1 MGYKLILIDKS
12 HVGLIY
18 FKNKLLSIVMEHH
31 LYRINDI
38 YLGKVSTL
46 LPSLDAAFITLNPK
60 SKNGFISFDHNT
72 TIKSITSNKNILVQI
87 TREPIGTK
95 GPNVSSDINIVGK
108 YLVFLPFSNSVSVLK
123 KNHYDYSS
131 REYLKAL
138 GHLLINP
145 KNSGI
150 LIKPETIGANTSF
163 LIKEIKLLQSRWR
176 KILNKSINLFKP
188 SLLSKKKDFIQKIFE
203 DYSNINFDFIAVDSY
218 NAATRTKQILSQIT
232 KLDIKKNIIIEFH
245 KTNLD
250 LIKYYLVDVVLAQIM
265 RPRVN
270 LSKGGY
276 IIIEKT
282 EALTS
287 IDVNSGS
294 SIGFQNSRQASL
306 WVNYA
311 AVQEI
316 ARQIK
321 LRNIGGIIIVDFIDS
336 TNQTDQMKL
345 LRYINKLIK
354 KDYVKSTVIQMSE
367 LGLVEIT
374 RARYGQSIYDA
385 FSRKCNICNGLGY
398 LNASLIPTQNLYY
411 ELKLSAISIFQMD
424 NRIQILYS

>member
-1 MGYKLILIDKS
+1 MSYKLIFIEKS

-18 FKNKLLSIVMEHH
+18 FKNKLLSIVMEHN

-38 YLGKVSTL
+38 YLGKVSAL

-60 SKNGFISFDHNT
+60 SKNGFISFDHINT
-72 TIKSITSNKNILVQI
+72 SKSITPNKNILVQI
-87 TREPIGTK
+87 TREPVGTK

-108 YLVFLPFSNSVSVLK
+108 YLSFLPFSKSVNIIK
-123 KNHYDYSS
+123 KNHYDQSS

-138 GHLLINP
+138 GRLLVNSRD
-145 KNSGI
+145 SGI
-150 LIKPETIGANTSF
+150 LMKPESIYANTNF
-163 LIKEIKLLQSRWR
+163 LIKEIRILQSRWR
-176 KILNKSINLFKP
+176 KILHKSSNLVKP

-203 DYSNINFDFIAVDSY
+203 DYSNINFDFIATDSHG
-218 NAATRTKQILSQIT
+218 AAIRTKKILSQINNS
-232 KLDIKKNIIIEFH
+232 DIKKNITIEFH

-250 LIKYYLVDVVLAQIM
+250 LIKCYLIDVILAQIM

-294 SIGFQNSRQASL
+294 STNFHNPRQANL

-354 KDYVKSTVIQMSE
+354 KDYIKSTVIQMSE

-374 RARYGQSIYDA
+374 RARYGQSVYDA
-385 FSRKCNICNGLGY
+385 FGRKCNICNGLGY
-398 LNASLIPTQNLYY
+398 LNANLIPTQNLYY
-411 ELKLSAISIFQMD
+411 ELKLSPISIFQID

>member
-1 MGYKLILIDKS
+1 
-12 HVGLIY
+12 
-18 FKNKLLSIVMEHH
+18 
-31 LYRINDI
+31 
-38 YLGKVSTL
+38 
-46 LPSLDAAFITLNPK
+46 
-60 SKNGFISFDHNT
+60 
-72 TIKSITSNKNILVQI
+72 
-87 TREPIGTK
+87 
-95 GPNVSSDINIVGK
+95 
-108 YLVFLPFSNSVSVLK
+108 
-123 KNHYDYSS
+123 
-131 REYLKAL
+131 
-138 GHLLINP
+138 
-145 KNSGI
+145 
-150 LIKPETIGANTSF
+150 
-163 LIKEIKLLQSRWR
+163 
-176 KILNKSINLFKP
+176 
-188 SLLSKKKDFIQKIFE
+188 
-203 DYSNINFDFIAVDSY
+203 
-218 NAATRTKQILSQIT
+218 
-232 KLDIKKNIIIEFH
+232 
-245 KTNLD
+245 
-250 LIKYYLVDVVLAQIM
+250 M

-294 SIGFQNSRQASL
+294 STSFHNPRQANL

-354 KDYVKSTVIQMSE
+354 KDYIKSTVIQMSE

-374 RARYGQSIYDA
+374 RARYGQSVYDA
-385 FSRKCNICNGLGY
+385 FGRKCNICNGLGY
-398 LNASLIPTQNLYY
+398 LNANLIPTQNLYY
-411 ELKLSAISIFQMD
+411 ELKLSPISIFQID

>member
-1 MGYKLILIDKS
+1 MSYKLILIDKS

-18 FKNKLLSIVMEHH
+18 FKNKLLSIVMEHN

-38 YLGKVSTL
+38 YLGKVSAL

-60 SKNGFISFDHNT
+60 SKNGFISFDHVNSV
-72 TIKSITSNKNILVQI
+72 KSVLPNKNILVQI

-95 GPNVSSDINIVGK
+95 GPNVSSDITIVGK
-108 YLVFLPFSNSVSVLK
+108 YLIFLPFSNSVTILK

-131 REYLKAL
+131 RDYIKAL
-138 GHLLINP
+138 GQLLNS

-150 LIKPETIGANTSF
+150 LVKPESINANTSF
-163 LIKEIKLLQSRWR
+163 LVKEIQILKSRWR
-176 KILNKSINLFKP
+176 KVSQISNLG
-188 SLLSKKKDFIQKIFE
+188 KKKKI
-203 DYSNINFDFIAVDSY
+203 V
-218 NAATRTKQILSQIT
+218 
-232 KLDIKKNIIIEFH
+232 IEFH
-245 KTNLD
+245 NTNLD
-250 LIKYYLVDVVLAQIM
+250 LIKYYLIDVVLAQIM

-294 SIGFQNSRQASL
+294 STGFHNPRQASL

-354 KDYVKSTVIQMSE
+354 KDYIKSTVIQMSE

-374 RARYGQSIYDA
+374 RSRYGQSVYDA

-398 LNASLIPTQNLYY
+398 LNANLTPTRNLHY
-411 ELKLSAISIFQMD
+411 ELNLSSISIFQID

>member
-1 MGYKLILIDKS
+1 MIFS
-12 HVGLIY
+12 
-18 FKNKLLSIVMEHH
+18 
-31 LYRINDI
+31 
-38 YLGKVSTL
+38 
-46 LPSLDAAFITLNPK
+46 
-60 SKNGFISFDHNT
+60 
-72 TIKSITSNKNILVQI
+72 
-87 TREPIGTK
+87 
-95 GPNVSSDINIVGK
+95 
-108 YLVFLPFSNSVSVLK
+108 PFSNSVKIVK
-123 KNHYDYSS
+123 KNYYDHSS
-131 REYLKAL
+131 RDYIKAL
-138 GHLLINP
+138 GQLLNF
-145 KNSGI
+145 KDSGI
-150 LIKPETIGANTSF
+150 LVKPESINANTNF
-163 LIKEIKLLQSRWR
+163 LVKEIQILKSRWT
-176 KILNKSINLFKP
+176 KVLNKSAKVINP
-188 SLLSKKKDFIQKIFE
+188 SLLSKKKDFVQKIFE
-203 DYSNINFDFIAVDSY
+203 EHSNINFDFIAIDSY
-218 NAATRTKQILSQIT
+218 NAAIKAKKILSQISNLE
-232 KLDIKKNIIIEFH
+232 KKKNIIIEFH
-245 KTNLD
+245 NTNLD
-250 LIKYYLVDVVLAQIM
+250 LIKCYLIDLVLAQIM

-294 SIGFQNSRQASL
+294 STGFHNPRQASL

-354 KDYVKSTVIQMSE
+354 KDYIKSTVIQMSE

-385 FSRKCNICNGLGY
+385 FSRKCNVCNGLGY
-398 LNASLIPTQNLYY
+398 LNANLTPTQNLHY
-411 ELKLSAISIFQMD
+411 ELNLSSISTFQID

>member
-1 MGYKLILIDKS
+1 MSYKLILIDKS

-18 FKNKLLSIVMEHH
+18 FKNKLLSIVMEHN

-38 YLGKVSTL
+38 YLGKVSAL

-60 SKNGFISFDHNT
+60 SKNGFISFDHVNSV
-72 TIKSITSNKNILVQI
+72 KSVLPNKNILVQI

-95 GPNVSSDINIVGK
+95 GPNVSSDITIVGK
-108 YLVFLPFSNSVSVLK
+108 YLIFLPFSNSVTILK

-131 REYLKAL
+131 RDYIKAL
-138 GHLLINP
+138 GQLLNS

-150 LIKPETIGANTSF
+150 LVKPESINANTSF
-163 LIKEIKLLQSRWR
+163 LVTEIQILKSRWR
-176 KILNKSINLFKP
+176 KVFNKSTNLSKP

-203 DYSNINFDFIAVDSY
+203 EYSNINFDFIAIDSY
-218 NAATRTKQILSQIT
+218 DSAIKTKKILSQISN
-232 KLDIKKNIIIEFH
+232 LGKKKKIIIEFH
-245 KTNLD
+245 NTNLD
-250 LIKYYLVDVVLAQIM
+250 LIKYYLIDVVLAQIM

-294 SIGFQNSRQASL
+294 STSFHNPRQASL

-354 KDYVKSTVIQMSE
+354 KDYIKSTVIQMSE

-374 RARYGQSIYDA
+374 RSRYGQSVYDA

-398 LNASLIPTQNLYY
+398 LNANLTPTRNLHY
-411 ELKLSAISIFQMD
+411 ELNLSSISIFQID

>member
-1 MGYKLILIDKS
+1 MSYKLILIDKS

-18 FKNKLLSIVMEHH
+18 FKNKLLSIVMEHN

-38 YLGKVSTL
+38 YLGKVSAL

-60 SKNGFISFDHNT
+60 SKNGFISFDHSNNF
-72 TIKSITSNKNILVQI
+72 KSITLNKNILVQI

-95 GPNVSSDINIVGK
+95 GPNVSSDINIIGK
-108 YLVFLPFSNSVSVLK
+108 YLIFSPFSNSVKIVK
-123 KNHYDYSS
+123 KNYYDHSS
-131 REYLKAL
+131 RDYIKAL
-138 GHLLINP
+138 GQLLNF
-145 KNSGI
+145 KDSGI
-150 LIKPETIGANTSF
+150 LVKPESINANTNF
-163 LIKEIKLLQSRWR
+163 LVKEIQILKSRWT
-176 KILNKSINLFKP
+176 KVLNKSVKVINP
-188 SLLSKKKDFIQKIFE
+188 SLLSKKKDFVQKIFE
-203 DYSNINFDFIAVDSY
+203 EHSNINFDFIAIDSY
-218 NAATRTKQILSQIT
+218 NAAIKAKKILSQISNLE
-232 KLDIKKNIIIEFH
+232 KKKNIIIEFH
-245 KTNLD
+245 NTNLD
-250 LIKYYLVDVVLAQIM
+250 LIKCYLIDLVLAQIM

-294 SIGFQNSRQASL
+294 STGFHNPRQASL

-354 KDYVKSTVIQMSE
+354 KDYIKSTVIQMSE

-385 FSRKCNICNGLGY
+385 FSRKCNVCNGLGY
-398 LNASLIPTQNLYY
+398 LNANLTPTQNLHY
-411 ELKLSAISIFQMD
+411 ELNLSSISTFQID

>member
-1 MGYKLILIDKS
+1 MSYKLILIDKS

-60 SKNGFISFDHNT
+60 SKNGFISFDHSNA
-72 TIKSITSNKNILVQI
+72 IKSITPNKNILVQI
-87 TREPIGTK
+87 TREPSGTK

-108 YLVFLPFSNSVSVLK
+108 YLVFLPFSKSVNILK
-123 KNHYDYSS
+123 KNHYDYTS
-131 REYLKAL
+131 REYIKAL
-138 GHLLINP
+138 GYLLINS

-150 LIKPETIGANTSF
+150 LIKPEAIGANTNF
-163 LIKEIKLLQSRWR
+163 LIKEIKLLKSRW
-176 KILNKSINLFKP
+176 KKVLNKSVNIFKP
-188 SLLSKKKDFIQKIFE
+188 SLLRKKKDFIQKIFE

-218 NAATRTKQILSQIT
+218 NAAIRTKQILSQIT
-232 KLDIKKNIIIEFH
+232 KLDIRKSIIIEFH

-250 LIKYYLVDVVLAQIM
+250 LIKYYLVDAILAQIM

-270 LSKGGY
+270 LPKGGY

-294 SIGFQNSRQASL
+294 SINFHNSRQASL

-345 LRYINKLIK
+345 IRYINKLIK

-374 RARYGQSIYDA
+374 RSRYGQSVYDA

-398 LNASLIPTQNLYY
+398 LNANLIPTQNLHY
-411 ELKLSAISIFQMD
+411 ELHLSTISIFQMD
-424 NRIQILYS
+424 NRVQILYS